1 MRCDG
6 RPGVRPRATAGMRRR
21 LVRRRLDRDRI
32 VQSAIGI
39 LDRPGGAALTMRS
52 LAEDLGV
59 TAMALYKYFPSK
71 EALLDAVVD
80 RLLGEI
86 QIPAPSRGDWI
97 ERSRA
102 LASSFHRVLQ
112 RHPALAALVAREPAL
127 GRSAL
132 RLYEAALEILR
143 GSGLEDRRL
152 VAAYGALYSYT
163 LGFTV
168 VQVARRGAAAARRRV
183 DAAARRQGL
192 DEKQARLLHD
202 LRPRTGRYS
211 DEQFA
216 FGLDLLLAGLAERA
230 RRRKRPARG

>member
-1 MRCDG
+1 
-6 RPGVRPRATAGMRRR
+6 MRRR
-21 LVRRRLDRDRI
+21 LVRRRLDRQRI
-32 VQSAIGI
+32 VESALRI
-39 LDRPGGAALTMRS
+39 LDRSADSALTMRA

-71 EALLDAVVD
+71 EALLDAVAD
-80 RLLGEI
+80 RALGEI
-86 QIPAPSRGDWI
+86 VVPSPRREDWI
-97 ERSRA
+97 ARSRA
-102 LASSFHRVLQ
+102 LAVSFHRVLR
-112 RHPALAALVAREPAL
+112 RHPALAPLLAREPAL

-211 DEQFA
+211 DEQFE

-230 RRRKRPARG
+230 RQRRRPARG